1 MHIVYRYG
9 NRSVV
14 LSCLLDSQAPF
25 AGSRIGGIRIIKYRF
40 DDVVAR
46 ISWVFV
52 QLFTLDIGITLVF
65 VAVYQLNSAISLY
78 VPPEI
83 VKRSEAGL
91 ASWVPSNV
99 LPYG

>member
-1 MHIVYRYG
+1 MHVVYRYG

-14 LSCLLDSQAPF
+14 LSCLLDSQAQF

-52 QLFTLDIGITLVF
+52 QLFTLI
-65 VAVYQLNSAISLY
+65 
-78 VPPEI
+78 
-83 VKRSEAGL
+83 
-91 ASWVPSNV
+91 
-99 LPYG
+99 